1 MLPDGYTVMY
11 KSPQSYEGSVTMTL
25 ASTSTVGEYSGSSP
39 TSLMD
44 DESPDPSEGT
54 PGHSSRVLP
63 GLCSMSAMT
72 ADPNSME
79 NAAGTINTIK
89 VALLTICF
97 TARGA
102 HISIWQGG
110 SGEGP
115 RLTNELN
122 RSRAKYSRMRL
133 RKFRVRAY
141 RCIHDSGE
149 ITVGDLAAF
158 VGRNESGKTT
168 ILQALTLLNRDEVV
182 SELDLCDEMTEE
194 LKEEMRLAEGE
205 FELGAHETELLKEKF
220 PGLPEITK
228 IRLYR
233 TNRDPKVQYEFE
245 DIAPGEERDAGL
257 NSWENFAVGILRFL
271 DTIPNHLRIQVDT
284 GFFEGPAPK
293 NQEAF
298 DKKMAEFSNQFHVIA
313 IQEPRVIEEW
323 EKIYAN
329 PENQF
334 SNLLTGESEKLAL
347 QNFVSAELHPRFVYF
362 SDYKKIYGN
371 INLNEYLREEKGERP
386 SSIEYI
392 EEFDKAETVRNLFY
406 LAELDMNGLDA
417 VKESPSKCIKLL
429 NSASNRLTS
438 KLNPAW
444 KGDPI
449 HVDLRYNPGNIMSV
463 VISDVHRDGTITNT
477 GLLNRRAEGFKWTF
491 SFIVNFAAETQR
503 AELKE
508 AILLL
513 DEPAR
518 NLHPTQ
524 QMGISDLLSDLAGS
538 NQVLYATHSPFM
550 IFDYTPGNLL
560 VVELDKRKHLSRIF
574 YDYWNA
580 DDKTLTPILYGLSR
594 GQVESIVDREIGT
607 NSRPIII
614 VETMSD
620 SMYLNAFDRFL
631 QDPNISMN
639 PLNVVAAHSKN
650 SVLPLAIFYRNH
662 GYKTFVLLDNS
673 EESKQISA
681 QLVSNEF
688 SPVQTIFFER
698 EGKKLES
705 IEDYIMLEDYMHAVN
720 QTYEIKLRNE
730 GYSNLT
736 PKDVMEKPNP
746 GTINKLRGI
755 WADHSDDD
763 WGRFEREEITRYIC
777 EKITLEQT
785 EFLSDKT
792 KDQFRSL
799 YRLIAERIRQYQNVV
814 TKPDLGKFQRPRIRD
829 L

>member
-1 MLPDGYTVMY
+1 
-11 KSPQSYEGSVTMTL
+11 
-25 ASTSTVGEYSGSSP
+25 
-39 TSLMD
+39 
-44 DESPDPSEGT
+44 
-54 PGHSSRVLP
+54 
-63 GLCSMSAMT
+63 
-72 ADPNSME
+72 
-79 NAAGTINTIK
+79 
-89 VALLTICF
+89 
-97 TARGA
+97 
-102 HISIWQGG
+102 
-110 SGEGP
+110 
-115 RLTNELN
+115 
-122 RSRAKYSRMRL
+122 MRL
-133 RKFRVRAY
+133 RKFRVRAC

-149 ITVGDLAAF
+149 IRVGDLAAF

-168 ILQALTLLNRDEVV
+168 ILQALTLLNKDEIV
-182 SELDLCDEMTEE
+182 SELDLCDEMNEE
-194 LKEEMRLAEGE
+194 LKNKINLAEGD
-205 FELGAHETELLKEKF
+205 FDLSQHESSIIKEKF
-220 PGLPEITK
+220 PNLPEIKK
-228 IRLYR
+228 IKLFR
-233 TNRDPKVQYEFE
+233 TNQDQKVQYEFE
-245 DIAPGEERDAGL
+245 DIEFGESDSGEL
-257 NSWENFAVGILRFL
+257 NSWDNFSEQIIGFL

-284 GFFEGPAPK
+284 TFFDETVPK

-298 DKKMAEFSNQFHVIA
+298 DSGMAEFSNQFHVIA
-313 IQEPRVIEEW
+313 IQEPQVIEEW
-323 EKIYAN
+323 EKIYEK

-334 SNLLTGESEKLAL
+334 SNLLSGESQRVAL
-347 QNFVSAELHPRFVYF
+347 QNFIASELHPRFVYF

-371 INLNEYLREEKGERP
+371 INLNEYLKEENRERTE
-386 SSIEYI
+386 SIEFI

-406 LAELDMNGLDA
+406 LAELDLRELDE
-417 VKESPSKCIKLL
+417 VKNSPSKSIKLL
-429 NSASNRLTS
+429 NAASNRLTS

-463 VISDVHRDGTITNT
+463 VISDVHRDGTVTNT

-524 QMGISDLLSDLAGS
+524 QMGISDLLRNLAGS

-550 IFDYTPGNLL
+550 IFDYTPGSLL

-620 SMYLNAFDRFL
+620 SMYLNAFDKFL

-639 PLNVVAAHSKN
+639 PLNVIAAYNKN

-662 GYKTFVLLDNS
+662 GYRTFVLLDNT
-673 EESKQISA
+673 EEI
-681 QLVSNEF
+681 
-688 SPVQTIFFER
+688 IFFER

-705 IEDYIMLEDYMHAVN
+705 IEDYIVLEDYLHPVN
-720 QTYEIKLRNE
+720 QTYEIKLRQE
-730 GYSNLT
+730 GFSNIT
-736 PKDVMEKPNP
+736 PEEIESKEGN
-746 GTINKLRGI
+746 GNLEKLRRI
-755 WADHSDDD
+755 WQEHSNED
-763 WGRFEREEITRYIC
+763 WGEFNNEEITRYIC
-777 EKITLEQT
+777 EKISLGETS
-785 EFLSDKT
+785 FLSDKT

-799 YRLIAERIRQYQNVV
+799 YRLIAERIRQYQNV
-814 TKPDLGKFQRPRIRD
+814 TTRTDLDKFQKTKA
-829 L
+829 

>member
-1 MLPDGYTVMY
+1 
-11 KSPQSYEGSVTMTL
+11 
-25 ASTSTVGEYSGSSP
+25 
-39 TSLMD
+39 
-44 DESPDPSEGT
+44 
-54 PGHSSRVLP
+54 
-63 GLCSMSAMT
+63 
-72 ADPNSME
+72 
-79 NAAGTINTIK
+79 
-89 VALLTICF
+89 
-97 TARGA
+97 
-102 HISIWQGG
+102 
-110 SGEGP
+110 
-115 RLTNELN
+115 
-122 RSRAKYSRMRL
+122 MRL

-168 ILQALTLLNRDEVV
+168 ILQALTLLNNDEQV
-182 SELDLCDEMTEE
+182 SELDLCDEMNEE
-194 LKEEMRLAEGE
+194 LKEEIRLAEGE
-205 FELGAHETELLKEKF
+205 FELSQHEISIIKEKF
-220 PGLPEITK
+220 PGLPEIKK
-228 IRLYR
+228 IRLFR
-233 TNRDPKVQYEFE
+233 TNENPNVQYEFE
-245 DIAPGEERDAGL
+245 DIEISEDENKGL
-257 NSWENFAVGILRFL
+257 NSWENFSRQIFGFL
-271 DTIPNHLRIQVDT
+271 DTIPNHLRIQIDT
-284 GFFEGPAPK
+284 KFFEEDVPK
-293 NQEAF
+293 NQEIF
-298 DKKMAEFSNQFHVIA
+298 DSGMAEFSNQFHVIA
-313 IQEPRVIEEW
+313 IQESKVIEEW
-323 EKIYAN
+323 EKIYEN

-334 SNLLTGESEKLAL
+334 SNLLSGESEKTAL
-347 QNFVSAELHPRFVYF
+347 MNFIGSELHPRFVYF

-371 INLNEYLREEKGERP
+371 INLNEYLREEKGERQD
-386 SSIEYI
+386 SIEFV

-406 LAELDMNGLDA
+406 LAELDIKELDE
-417 VKESPSKCIKLL
+417 VKGSPSKCIKLL
-429 NSASNRLTS
+429 NAASNRLS
-438 KLNPAW
+438 KKLNPAW

-524 QMGISDLLSDLAGS
+524 QMGISDLLKNLAGS

-594 GQVESIVDREIGT
+594 GQVEAMVDREIGT

-620 SMYLNAFDRFL
+620 AMYLNAFDKFL

-639 PLNVVAAHSKN
+639 PLNVIAAHSKN

-662 GYKTFVLLDNS
+662 GYRTFVLLDNS

-688 SPVQTIFFER
+688 SSIQTIFFER
-698 EGKKLES
+698 ESKKLES
-705 IEDYIMLEDYMHAVN
+705 IEDYIALEDYLYPVN
-720 QTYEIKLRNE
+720 QTYEIKLRQE
-730 GYSNLT
+730 GFSNLT
-736 PKDVMEKPNP
+736 PQDVNSKEGNGVLEKL
-746 GTINKLRGI
+746 KKI
-755 WADHSDDD
+755 WQEHRDDD
-763 WGRFEREEITRYIC
+763 WEEFDNEEITRYIC
-777 EKITLEQT
+777 EKITLEDAS
-785 EFLSDKT
+785 FLSDKT

-799 YRLIAERIRQYQNVV
+799 YRLIAERIRQYQNVATKSDLDKFQK
-814 TKPDLGKFQRPRIRD
+814 TKPKI
-829 L
+829 